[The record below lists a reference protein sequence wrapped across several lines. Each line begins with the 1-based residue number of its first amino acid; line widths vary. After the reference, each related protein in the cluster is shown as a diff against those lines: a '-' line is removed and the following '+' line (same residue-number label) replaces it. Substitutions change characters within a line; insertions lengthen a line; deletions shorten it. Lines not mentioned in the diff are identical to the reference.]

1 MENTDAKKAR
11 RNVIIFSAIIIAL
24 ILLLL
29 IAVIVVAVN
38 KTAKTS
44 DAQIAE
50 PVAENIVEKNDTTEV
65 SDTTKTTE
73 VAKAPEI
80 TTNVAPAADT
90 SSSVPDTGPEDVLPF
105 ALIAGTTVAY
115 LASRRLAKAEA

>member
-11 RNVIIFSAIIIAL
+11 RNVIIFSAVIIAL

-29 IAVIVVAVN
+29 VAVIVVAVN
-38 KTAKTS
+38 KTTKT
-44 DAQIAE
+44 DAPVAE

-80 TTNVAPAADT
+80 TTNVAPATDT
-90 SSSVPDTGPEDVLPF
+90 SSSVPDTGPEDVLPL